1 MMKAP
6 MVRST
11 LHRFVALAFCATA
24 LAQTRTE
31 RLDELFAKFDQPD
44 APGLAAMLI
53 VDGKPEYRR
62 TIGLANLDTHAP
74 ITKDTQFLLASV
86 SKQFTAMAIMI
97 LAERGKLAIDDTLAK
112 YCPEFPHY
120 AETITIRHLLNHI
133 SGLPDYEKLLV
144 GDVVFSSSKSPPAV
158 REYSAKD
165 ALTILSRQQELR
177 FSPGAKFEYSNS
189 GYVVLGQI
197 VERASGQRFA
207 EFLRENIF
215 KPLAMNDTLVVDER
229 KQKPA
234 RLALG
239 YGKKNGEWTDIT
251 YSPLNAIYGED
262 NVVTTIEDM
271 YKWDQ
276 ALYTD
281 RLVSRAMLDMAFTPG
296 HPAAGA
302 STYGFGWQ
310 IRSIDG
316 DPAEE
321 HGGGWSGYRTYILRV
336 PKRHMTAIVLT
347 NSSNN
352 EAGGLAH
359 RMIQAASK

>member
-1 MMKAP
+1 MKDS
-6 MVRST
+6 MVKLALRT
-11 LHRFVALAFCATA
+11 FALLAFCAA
-24 LAQTRTE
+24 APAQTRTD
-31 RLDELFAKFDQPD
+31 RLDALFAKFDQSD

-53 VDGKPEYRR
+53 LDGQVEYRK
-62 TIGLANLDTHAP
+62 TIGLANLDTHTP
-74 ITKDTQFLLASV
+74 ITKETQFLLASV

-97 LAERGKLAIDDTLAK
+97 LAEREKLEIDDTLAK
-112 YCPEFPHY
+112 YCPEFPRW

-133 SGLPDYEKLLV
+133 SGLPDYEALLA
-144 GDVVFSSSKSPPAV
+144 GNVVFSSSKGPPAV

-165 ALTILSRQQELR
+165 ALTILSRQPALR
-177 FSPGAKFEYSNS
+177 FPAGAKFEYSNS
-189 GYVVLGQI
+189 GYVVLAQI

-215 KPLAMNDTLVVDER
+215 RPLTMNDTLVVDER
-229 KQKPA
+229 KQKPP

-239 YGKKNGEWTDIT
+239 YGKKNGEWADIT
-251 YSPLNAIYGED
+251 YSPLNSIYGED

-281 RLVSRAMLDMAFTPG
+281 RLVSRAMLDRAFTPG
-296 HPAAGA
+296 HPTTGI
-302 STYGFGWQ
+302 SSYGFGWQ

-316 DPAEE
+316 VPTEE

-336 PKRHMTAIVLT
+336 PKRHVTAVVLT

-352 EAGGLAH
+352 EAGSLAH
-359 RMIQAASK
+359 RMVETALK